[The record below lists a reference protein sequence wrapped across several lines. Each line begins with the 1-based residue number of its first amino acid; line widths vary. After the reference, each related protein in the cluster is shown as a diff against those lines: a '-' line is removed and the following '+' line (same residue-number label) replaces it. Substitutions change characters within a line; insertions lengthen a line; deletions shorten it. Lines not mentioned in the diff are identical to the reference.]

1 MAQLHKLAAVSLTIA
16 LSSMSNV
23 FALGLGEVTW
33 KSNLNQPLDAEI
45 AVYDAR
51 NVSNKEL
58 VVKIAS
64 AEDFAKAGITRPFV
78 LNDLVFT
85 PMINSNGKGV
95 IKITSKHPIQEPYLD
110 FLLHVKW
117 ATGQTLRE
125 YTLLIDPP
133 AYESSSVLAPVSAKP
148 VKKNT
153 RPLVKAPQKAPQSK
167 PARAQAPSTAKAQPG
182 TVKAFRGASL
192 WLLAERNRSR
202 GVSVQQA
209 MLAIYE
215 ANPDAFI
222 DGKMSLLKEGA
233 VLRIPKADEMRKT
246 TTVAAEQQVLA
257 NVNGTVQAKP
267 RQVIAGKTG
276 EQPTSGKEV
285 KDELKLSGVTDTKAA
300 KASPSSIEGLENA
313 LNQTAEELDATR
325 RNNED
330 LKDRV
335 KSLESS
341 LADMKKM
348 IELKNNQL
356 AALQQNIKSQTLDSQ
371 KDTKSDAIADNQ
383 QNPSATP
390 EKNDNTATDQ
400 QQQASQGDQT
410 QPPQEAPQTPV
421 TAEQEPY

>member
-1 MAQLHKLAAVSLTIA
+1 MAQLHKLAAVGLTVT
-16 LSSMSNV
+16 LSSISSV

-45 AVYDAR
+45 AVYDAK

-64 AEDFAKAGITRPFV
+64 DADFAKAGIERPFV

-110 FLLHVKW
+110 FLLHVTW

-133 AYESSSVLAPVSAKP
+133 AYEPVNVVAPVRAKP
-148 VKKNT
+148 IVSNVKKNT
-153 RPLVKAPQKAPQSK
+153 QPLINKAPRSYTPSK
-167 PARAQAPSTAKAQPG
+167 AKAQTG
-182 TVKAFRGASL
+182 TVRAYRGSSL
-192 WLLAERNRSR
+192 WLLAERSRSR
-202 GVSVQQA
+202 GVSINQA

-233 VLRIPKADEMRKT
+233 VLRIPKAEEMRKT
-246 TTVAAEQQVLA
+246 TALAAQEQVLA
-257 NVNGTVQAKP
+257 NVNGKAAQ
-267 RQVIAGKTG
+267 RQVIASKV
-276 EQPTSGKEV
+276 EQQHEPAKEV
-285 KDELKLSGVTDTKAA
+285 KDELKLSGVSDQQAN
-300 KASPSSIEGLENA
+300 SNPSSVAGLENT
-313 LNQTAEELDATR
+313 LSQTAEELDATR

-356 AALQQNIKSQTLDSQ
+356 AALQQNIKGKT
-371 KDTKSDAIADNQ
+371 SDAMIAEHSAKQDATSTTSSAQEKQPMVPTEDQSVNASNQ
-383 QNPSATP
+383 Q
-390 EKNDNTATDQ
+390 Q
-400 QQQASQGDQT
+400 VT
-410 QPPQEAPQTPV
+410 QKAQ
-421 TAEQEPY
+421 